1 MADLSPT
8 NTQAQ
13 GLRAVES
20 YYTPTRPDLGLKP
33 TEPTTEELSRTET
46 FGKSFHAGFRDIVSS
61 WGDGL
66 NAMGSFIFDNADES
80 YQPTL
85 KELGKKLTN
94 YGDEVRIDNA
104 ARSAEIMSQLGG
116 PQNYKEFYK
125 ALGQGELDDAWV
137 YTLKA
142 LGRNLPML
150 GTYLAAWWAKGIP
163 ASFALSNFYHGTAN
177 RREQLTEAGVTDPK
191 TLAFVSVANSLL
203 DVLLIG
209 KVSRMLPGGQQ
220 RYNKWIAKNADN
232 PWFVDKLKGVMGAI
246 GYGGGVEAVQEFNN
260 TIATRYVKEG
270 QIEWGWDDVFSDR
283 VLEGFTQGALVAA
296 PFGMAYRSPQPLS
309 DQSTVLAPDEPT
321 TESGERE
328 IPDPVATPP
337 TTGVPSWDSPTR
349 TVKPSDPPII
359 ESTPPAGSPLTPPA
373 APKEPSKARRRLGFP
388 SNPAIDLPFIV
399 KRKIDTAPEVGRD
412 LGGARARAES
422 EKEAAAAAP
431 TVAKEAASEAKTRAK
446 ARLDKAIDRA
456 ETEANELVSDYINEG
471 EGIEFILERGEDHAQ
486 AVGRRD
492 GPAAEKA
499 YRNTIKYR
507 INQER
512 KNRKDAEKDRKDRE
526 ASIDAGKVITP
537 EYPIVIEDH
546 PLIGMPSVR
555 SGSTAAAAIP
565 EIVVRVETREGDID
579 YVVTDKGSAYPVAE
593 SVEASAPKADEAVP
607 TTDPLD
613 ATVDNLRE
621 RFGEIFTTKESA
633 TEPDISPGPIELLKA
648 RLRDDSK
655 PPLTIV
661 INYIPDQNKYM
672 ITDSD
677 YNSGTSN
684 SSAEIF
690 DLISMLED
698 EGFGNILSLS
708 ESAKNSLLDYIASE
722 EGMIDTLDSLEAEG
736 TTADIIEFPADVEA
750 ETTVPEV
757 VEEAPTVEAPDVP
770 LRTNEVNNAEVIV
783 KGKDGKRT
791 GEYVFIP
798 KLVQTEFT
806 PPAALIPKF
815 GDPLI
820 DGPVYKV
827 VKADKKKWEVYEAK
841 GSFEVE
847 AQGKEKNE
855 LVLSKDF
862 NNENSWNK
870 VGEKTSKAGAIEWI
884 KDGMP
889 EATPVE
895 APVEA
900 ATAPEVSTKEK
911 IDAEEEARLKK
922 IAEEKEKTDA
932 QDALDREQKKI
943 DETEEKARIKQE
955 RIDDAKAKKK
965 APDTESVETDTTADQ
980 LAAIDVKIDA
990 LIDRGAPDS
999 EIDALVDRKAAIE
1012 KKAKEPQKDTAKL
1025 PTTAKGLLGMDP
1037 SKLVS
1042 SFKRTPK
1049 KGGWDIKQLRAMAKE
1064 AGLPENLTKRDQIV
1078 EELMIWIAAKNSLD
1092 APTLASRKPS
1102 TRIIKRQKR
1111 MLTKL
1116 EHFNALSQEELSSLS
1131 NEELELFL
1139 SLKGVRTKDFLASAL
1154 SAIRK
1159 KPTESRA
1166 DRITVRDASVVIT
1179 PSQLSEATNNMR
1191 AEMNS
1196 IFGNSATAGMV
1207 ESGFIN
1213 FIKRDQMKDLKRDWA
1228 SRDTLEVQAWVDPLE
1243 NKAYFVMDNI
1253 NPAEYRGLIF
1263 HEIGVHFGK
1272 NIFSANEW
1280 GRIKKA
1286 VLDLWVKGDPEITEA
1301 FNKAFAAGYPEIT
1314 RLEGVPEVGDSMAA
1328 RFTMALT
1335 DPQRMYELGAKK
1347 YEVENASHLWEEVL
1361 AYYVEANPPEA
1372 NPSLFGQ
1379 IQKAIERFLE
1389 SLIKYFD
1396 PDYDG
1401 SIKIT
1406 PEDLKNT
1413 VAYMALNSPAEAMK
1427 RTLDTDVVLARRL
1440 AARERFLEGSII
1452 TEPMYHG
1459 RTSDYNFPLKYKTE
1473 LGLHV
1478 GTPTAATMAVSV
1490 LKFDGAASPS
1500 TKVSGYD
1507 TETGERVR
1515 ADSPD
1520 ILKNNEHMKYN
1531 TLTLLD
1537 SEGVTHPV
1545 DLNFY
1550 PSRPTDGRYSGRII
1564 YDPSDGKYI
1573 FTLTK
1578 PDGSA
1583 ESMDLSTIT
1592 DSKTQKG
1599 EAGLVLGESDN
1610 ASMHSMPG
1618 SNIVKGYV
1626 NIKNPLRLGIDLQV
1640 WEMPSSWAVFSSQA
1654 ARNRAINDWATPAEI
1669 EAVEGYKDYNPMKT
1683 ALSAD
1688 DYKDWSV
1695 FINKEYKDF
1704 MDLSDSLTEGLPQ
1717 SEIDAIST
1725 RLEEYRSEFSPRLTE
1740 FLKSKGYDAIEYV
1753 NFAEDKL
1760 SKSYI
1765 LLGDGQFKSISS
1777 LDYNPKS
1784 WSIAESRKLNDTD
1797 TQANKTYNSIA
1808 QTAVDSFS
1816 NSMVGQSKAWQK
1828 TKQFGRLFDPWL
1840 TLEGSNQLRARRYMA
1855 QGEIGIQQN
1864 ISRQIYDIFD
1874 QASQKEKKSIYQFF
1888 TTRDASDS
1896 LVPNRNVDFAT
1907 RETFGRGR
1915 RLRGRKRQ
1923 RGTVNMREKAVEVK
1937 GQIEALGKELVDK
1950 GLMDEARYEELKNRY
1965 LPNTYLRYLIDPD
1978 LRRSL
1983 GAGLRP
1989 SSMDYTKAR
1998 KMHDQ
2003 WIADVLWGKVEDPAF
2018 LASRYYGQ
2026 VTRDLAIVKYL
2037 EWIATDPAGK
2047 GWVIPT
2053 ELVTWRGSNATP
2065 AWLMT
2070 EADNLRS
2077 RSEVMRKTN
2086 PEVSDQMTEAA
2097 DEMVAAA
2104 RTSLDAQPK
2113 DIDIG
2118 NYRQIPKQNK
2128 FGKFGGMHVRKEIYQ
2143 DVMGLSDV
2151 RSADN
2156 PLASLLSDT
2165 GWGGMIQRTFKYTR
2179 VIMNPPT
2186 QIRNLISNMVLLHT
2200 SGVPMYNGDVFR
2212 YLSKAMGEIVNDGK
2226 FYAQAQE
2233 YGIEGTSFTAQE
2245 IGRIDREYRKVVAS
2259 ASTMEGVKARAAV
2272 FFDDYINPLGR
2283 FYQKSEVVFKLAK
2296 FIHNVEV
2303 KKMQP
2308 DQAAISAQDAI
2319 LDYSAVSETVRW
2331 LRRVPFGAPFI
2342 TFNVKVL
2349 PQLMKNLKNNPA
2361 SFIPY
2366 VALPFMYAAW
2376 LSDENDVTEDDFEKL
2391 KNHLGE
2397 WARDRDNMYF
2407 LPHKDDNGKWTLV
2420 DIGYMLPWTG
2430 WWEVS
2435 KDVIKGELGE
2445 AYRGTGFFTGP
2456 IDLLI
2461 GMKTNHDPFTNQ
2473 PIWDERDPPQQRYE
2487 DLMHFMASYMVP
2499 PFLMPRNKAG
2509 DLISGGGPIVKM
2521 LMATDAID
2529 GNVGKDGLP
2538 RYTVP
2543 GAIMSMF
2550 GVNTYKLNAAD
2561 QLNKNI
2567 YFANA
2572 DIKKSIKRAKRL
2584 MEDPSISQ
2592 AEYDELYSAYL
2603 AHIEN
2608 QRQDLMDYIESVSGI
2623 DTKLY

>member
-1 MADLSPT
+1 MED
-8 NTQAQ
+8 
-13 GLRAVES
+13 
-20 YYTPTRPDLGLKP
+20 
-33 TEPTTEELSRTET
+33 
-46 FGKSFHAGFRDIVSS
+46 
-61 WGDGL
+61 
-66 NAMGSFIFDNADES
+66 
-80 YQPTL
+80 
-85 KELGKKLTN
+85 
-94 YGDEVRIDNA
+94 A
-104 ARSAEIMSQLGG
+104 A
-116 PQNYKEFYK
+116 
-125 ALGQGELDDAWV
+125 
-137 YTLKA
+137 
-142 LGRNLPML
+142 
-150 GTYLAAWWAKGIP
+150 
-163 ASFALSNFYHGTAN
+163 
-177 RREQLTEAGVTDPK
+177 
-191 TLAFVSVANSLL
+191 
-203 DVLLIG
+203 
-209 KVSRMLPGGQQ
+209 
-220 RYNKWIAKNADN
+220 
-232 PWFVDKLKGVMGAI
+232 
-246 GYGGGVEAVQEFNN
+246 
-260 TIATRYVKEG
+260 
-270 QIEWGWDDVFSDR
+270 
-283 VLEGFTQGALVAA
+283 
-296 PFGMAYRSPQPLS
+296 
-309 DQSTVLAPDEPT
+309 
-321 TESGERE
+321 
-328 IPDPVATPP
+328 PVATTEP
-337 TTGVPSWDSPTR
+337 
-349 TVKPSDPPII
+349 
-359 ESTPPAGSPLTPPA
+359 ESL
-373 APKEPSKARRRLGFP
+373 
-388 SNPAIDLPFIV
+388 
-399 KRKIDTAPEVGRD
+399 DT
-412 LGGARARAES
+412 
-422 EKEAAAAAP
+422 
-431 TVAKEAASEAKTRAK
+431 
-446 ARLDKAIDRA
+446 
-456 ETEANELVSDYINEG
+456 
-471 EGIEFILERGEDHAQ
+471 
-486 AVGRRD
+486 
-492 GPAAEKA
+492 
-499 YRNTIKYR
+499 
-507 INQER
+507 
-512 KNRKDAEKDRKDRE
+512 
-526 ASIDAGKVITP
+526 
-537 EYPIVIEDH
+537 
-546 PLIGMPSVR
+546 
-555 SGSTAAAAIP
+555 
-565 EIVVRVETREGDID
+565 
-579 YVVTDKGSAYPVAE
+579 
-593 SVEASAPKADEAVP
+593 
-607 TTDPLD
+607 
-613 ATVDNLRE
+613 
-621 RFGEIFTTKESA
+621 TTKESA
-633 TEPDISPGPIELLKA
+633 TEPDISPGPIDALKA
-648 RLRDDSK
+648 RARDSSK
-655 PPLTIV
+655 PPLAISIFFDPEGGTHR
-661 INYIPDQNKYM
+661 YT

-677 YNSGTSN
+677 
-684 SSAEIF
+684 
-690 DLISMLED
+690 LISSVLTDNRGVLDLLRDLDAEGLGHLVSMD
-698 EGFGNILSLS
+698 EAAA
-708 ESAKNSLLDYIASE
+708 ESLLDAINDMDA
-722 EGMIDTLDSLEAEG
+722 DTLLYRAEDEARIK
-736 TTADIIEFPADVEA
+736 TADIIEFPADRAGKEA
-750 ETTVPEV
+750 AVPTV
-757 VEEAPTVEAPDVP
+757 VEEAPTVDVPDVP

-783 KGKDGKRT
+783 KGNDGKRT

-798 KLVQTEFT
+798 KMVQTEIT
-806 PPAALIPKF
+806 PPGATIPKF
-815 GDPLI
+815 GDARVEGDI
-820 DGPVYKV
+820 YKV
-827 VKADKKKWEVYEAK
+827 VKSDKKKWEVYKAK
-841 GSFEVE
+841 GEFLSE

-855 LVLSKDF
+855 VLLTKGF

-870 VGEKTSKAGAIEWI
+870 VGEKQSKAGAINWI

-889 EATPVE
+889 EA

-900 ATAPEVSTKEK
+900 TVEDTTAPEVSTQEDINKQ
-911 IDAEEEARLKK
+911 EEARLEAARIDKERQA
-922 IAEEKEKTDA
+922 IADAETERLAKEKEKA
-932 QDALDREQKKI
+932 EKKAAAEQ
-943 DETEEKARIKQE
+943 EK
-955 RIDDAKAKKK
+955 IDDAETKTK
-965 APDTESVETDTTADQ
+965 APDTKSVETDTTAGQ
-980 LAAIDVKIDA
+980 LDA
-990 LIDRGAPDS
+990 LDEKIIQAIDRGDPDS
-999 EIDALVDRKAAIE
+999 VIDSLMDQKAAIE
-1012 KKAKEPQKDTAKL
+1012 KGLKKTQKDTAKL
-1025 PTTAKGLLGMDP
+1025 PTTAKGLLEMDP
-1037 SKLVS
+1037 SKLGS
-1042 SFKRTPK
+1042 AFKRTPK

-1078 EELMIWIAAKNSLD
+1078 EELMIWVAAKNSLD
-1092 APTLASRKPS
+1092 TPTLESRKPP

-1116 EHFNALSQEELSSLS
+1116 EHFYALNQEEFNSLS

-1139 SLKGVRTKDFLASAL
+1139 SLKGLTTRTIEKLSRIGGHISGLPAVRRGLGKRL
-1154 SAIRK
+1154 SKSDVTSFDAKTTRRK
-1159 KPTESRA
+1159 LSESRE
-1166 DRITVRDASVVIT
+1166 DRITVRDASVSVT

-1196 IFGNSATAGMV
+1196 IFGNGATAGMI

-1228 SRDTLEVQAWVDPLE
+1228 SRDTLEVQAWVDPGE
-1243 NKAYFVMDNI
+1243 NKVYFVMDNI
-1253 NPAEYRGLIF
+1253 DPSEYRGLIF

-1272 NIFSANEW
+1272 NIFSTNEW

-1301 FNKAFAAGYPEIT
+1301 FNKAFAASYPEVA
-1314 RLEGVPEVGDSMAA
+1314 RLEGFPEVGDSMAT
-1328 RFTMALT
+1328 RFTLALT

-1347 YEVENASHLWEEVL
+1347 YEVELSSFLWEEVL

-1401 SIKIT
+1401 SINIT
-1406 PEDLKNT
+1406 HEDLKNT

-1500 TKVSGYD
+1500 AKVSGYD

-1515 ADSPD
+1515 DYSPD

-1531 TLTLLD
+1531 ALTLLD

-1550 PSRPTDGRYSGRII
+1550 PSRPVIGRYSGRII

-1573 FTLTK
+1573 FTLIK

-1592 DSKTQKG
+1592 DSKARKG

-1654 ARNRAINDWATPAEI
+1654 ARNRAINDWATEAEI
-1669 EAVEGYKDYNPMKT
+1669 EAIEGYKDYNPMKA

-1688 DYKDWSV
+1688 DYKDWSD

-1704 MDLSDSLTEGLPQ
+1704 MDLSDSLVEGLPQ

-1753 NFAEDKL
+1753 NFGEDKL
-1760 SKSYI
+1760 SKSYV

-1784 WSIAESRKLNDTD
+1784 WSIAESKKLNDTD
-1797 TQANKTYNSIA
+1797 VQANKTYHSIA

-1864 ISRQIYDIFD
+1864 IARQIYDIFD
-1874 QASQKEKKSIYQFF
+1874 QATPEEKKSVYKFF

-1915 RLRGRKRQ
+1915 RIRGRKRQ
-1923 RGTVNMREKAVEVK
+1923 RGTTNMRDKAVEVK
-1937 GQIEALGKELVDK
+1937 GQIEELGKELVDR

-1965 LPNTYLRYLIDPD
+1965 LPNTYLRYLIDPE

-1989 SSMDYTKAR
+1989 SPMDYTKAR
-1998 KMHDQ
+1998 KLHDQ

-2037 EWIATDPAGK
+2037 EWVSTDPGGH
-2047 GWVIPT
+2047 GWVIPS

-2070 EADNLRS
+2070 EADNLRN
-2077 RSEVMRKTN
+2077 RAEVMRKTDAARAD
-2086 PEVSDQMTEAA
+2086 EMVEAA

-2104 RTSLDAQPK
+2104 RTSLDAQPGN
-2113 DIDIG
+2113 IDIG

-2165 GWGGMIQRTFKYTR
+2165 GWGGMIQRAFKYTR

-2212 YLSKAMGEIVNDGK
+2212 YVSRAMGEIVNDGK
-2226 FYAQAQE
+2226 FYTQAQE

-2245 IGRIDREYRKVVAS
+2245 IGRIDREYRKVAAA
-2259 ASTMEGVKARAAV
+2259 ASTMEGVKARAAI
-2272 FFDDYINPLGR
+2272 FFDDYVNPLGR

-2296 FIHNVEV
+2296 FMHNVEV
-2303 KKMQP
+2303 KKMKP

-2376 LSDENDVTEDDFEKL
+2376 LSDENDVTEDDFTKL

-2407 LPHKDDNGKWTLV
+2407 LPHKDANGKWTLV

-2435 KDVIKGELGE
+2435 KDVMKGEMGE

-2456 IDLLI
+2456 VDVLI
-2461 GMKTNHDPFTNQ
+2461 GLKTNHDPFTNQ
-2473 PIWDERDPPQQRYE
+2473 PISDERDPPQQRYE

-2509 DLISGGGPIVKM
+2509 DLVSGGGPIVKM
-2521 LMATDAID
+2521 LMATNAIE
-2529 GNVGKDGLP
+2529 GNVGMDGLP

-2543 GAIMSMF
+2543 GSILSMF

-2561 QLNKNI
+2561 QLSKNM
-2567 YFANA
+2567 YYTNA
-2572 DIKKSIKRAKRL
+2572 DINKSVQRAKKL
-2584 MEDPSISQ
+2584 MSNPSISLEEFEQ
-2592 AEYDELYSAYL
+2592 LRESYL
-2603 AHIEN
+2603 AHIQN
-2608 QRQDLMDYIESVSGI
+2608 QREDLMKYIESISGM
-2623 DTKLY
+2623 DARLY